1 MSVLFV
7 LRTVWR
13 GVVTLAAV
21 TILYAAVDAL
31 RAGEPNTTA
40 RILLYAVAAA
50 SLAVAVA
57 VWSRQAVAVYVQLI
71 GIPFLLMLYVLE
83 YRHVSPVDRML
94 HVEEM
99 WRLVGTRVAQGPVA
113 IQYSPAN
120 YRQSPEGGV
129 MLPNAE
135 RIYPL

>member
-57 VWSRQAVAVYVQLI
+57 VWARPAVAGYLPLI
-71 GIPFLLMLYVLE
+71 GIPFPLMLSVLGDP
-83 YRHVSPVDRML
+83 HVSPVHPAL
-94 HVEEM
+94 PLAEM
-99 WRLVGTRVAQGPVA
+99 WRAGRTRAGP
-113 IQYSPAN
+113 
-120 YRQSPEGGV
+120 
-129 MLPNAE
+129 
-135 RIYPL
+135 